1 MMNWIRHF
9 IKGMISVPKEDL
21 TVEISKD
28 VTFGMHLS
36 RHSRDKT
43 EVVFVNK
50 ETGRRKTII
59 DAGGTIVDFPGI
71 LKEGKWIHYLESER
85 YLEPDLRFTASFE
98 RWDEDKYIMM
108 WMIQPD
114 GRYWEDEDGFGGT
127 SDSEIQLYTFLDE
140 NGDFTGPFQVYNVGR
155 THYLPENT

>member
-1 MMNWIRHF
+1 MLAWLKNL
-9 IKGMISVPKEDL
+9 IK
-21 TVEISKD
+21 KD
-28 VTFGMHLS
+28 SPEEEEPVKYPFSQWVTFGCHMY
-36 RHSRDKT
+36 RHAGEKADV
-43 EVVFVNK
+43 EFIDQ

-59 DAGGTIVDFPGI
+59 DKEAVIVDFPGI
-71 LKEGKWIHYLESER
+71 IKEEKWMNSLESEES
-85 YLEPDLRFTASFE
+85 LEPVIHFRTSFE
-98 RWDEDKYIMM
+98 KWDEEKYIML
-108 WMIQPD
+108 WEIQPD